1 MKKTMKAII
10 ILVTTIATLGIS
22 WGICCGLL
30 KLISICFGLNFSIKV
45 ATGIWLALAFIK
57 LLRGTNKK
65 KVWEDRKKL
74 KK

>member
-57 LLRGTNKK
+57 LLISTNKK
-65 KVWEDRKKL
+65 GAWQQAL
-74 KK
+74 YMLQ

>member
-1 MKKTMKAII
+1 MKKTMKVII
-10 ILVTTIATLGIS
+10 ILVTTIATFGIS

-57 LLRGTNKK
+57 LLRGANKK
-65 KVWEDRKKL
+65 GA
-74 KK
+74 

>member
-1 MKKTMKAII
+1 MIMKKTMKAII
-10 ILVTTIATLGIS
+10 ILITTVATLVIS

-57 LLRGTNKK
+57 LLRSTNKK
-65 KVWEDRKKL
+65 RA
-74 KK
+74 

>member
-1 MKKTMKAII
+1 MKKIMKVMI
-10 ILVTTIATLGIS
+10 ILATTIVTLGIS

-65 KVWEDRKKL
+65 GA
-74 KK
+74 